1 MEIIQMKKI
10 KTSIYKLSNL
20 GNTLLSL
27 GVDLGVLFKMNA
39 LISPSCKLSSFPS
52 IQSYFIHGF

>member
-1 MEIIQMKKI
+1 MKKI